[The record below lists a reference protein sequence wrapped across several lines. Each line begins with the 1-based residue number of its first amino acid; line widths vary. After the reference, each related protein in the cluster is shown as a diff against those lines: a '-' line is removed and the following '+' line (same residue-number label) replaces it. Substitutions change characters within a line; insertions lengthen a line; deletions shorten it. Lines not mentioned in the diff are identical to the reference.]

1 MSVFND
7 ILRRGLVEAETRLGV
22 TVVDRGRAELLEKSF
37 VEFEQFREEA
47 SELAYHSLSYFT
59 GRPAELTPEARNRL
73 AQRSRI
79 ALMQDPLAGAEAD
92 LLANFSFGRGITMPQ
107 ANEEKLQDIL
117 EEAWTD
123 PVNEEKLTGF
133 EAQRHRS
140 NELLT
145 QANLYPTAYVNN
157 GYVRLGFLDADT
169 VRFIVCDPEDEERP
183 LFYATHKRRVE
194 WDFETDQL
202 KTLDETN
209 DEGRLKIVYYPH
221 WRNVE
226 DMVAQAQSEDG
237 DAAKPPLPKAE
248 KLGKGFVYHCRINR
262 VGRTQFGTPPWAR
275 TLRFFRALNDVTES
289 HVTMAQAASTFIA
302 KRVMKG
308 TPDSIQRS
316 ANSILAQTGEL
327 GAARFG
333 ESPTDSAFPRQ
344 QAAPSGS
351 FWLENESN
359 RLEALQLNSG
369 SAQVA
374 QTAQVIR
381 APIAA
386 ASSFGQ
392 HYLGDASNANLAT
405 ATSLE
410 LPTLMAV
417 QAWQETF
424 EQTFRW
430 FTDMVIQE
438 AVRAGRLGGMGAN
451 RVTATEVAAYL
462 QDAESVEEAEE
473 LAWEHLPRHERWVRN
488 RPISDLWI
496 REATDRKEMER
507 RTGLDLGY
515 VLAMPYPG
523 RRNLPDV
530 LAVATQM
537 VVAYD
542 PQGVNVPLRRKM
554 LEFMAVHGM
563 QLDDP
568 TGFVDEVMPN
578 VDPSE
583 AGPDAGTVGGDT
595 AAQLGP
601 AHLMPGI
608 DPATGQPYMD
618 TRSADYVPPEDPNA
632 APGSASGGT
641 SAGGDKTSKGDKP
654 RGAKTGRT
662 PPKDEMAQAYSLLAE
677 MTGEAWMSEVLDPLV
692 AGQHNGGHG

>member
-1 MSVFND
+1 MSVLND
-7 ILRRGLVEAETRLGV
+7 ILRRGLAEAETRLGV
-22 TVVDRGRAELLEKSF
+22 TVVDRGRVDLLERSF
-37 VEFEQFREEA
+37 QEFEQFREEA

-59 GRPAELTPEARNRL
+59 GRPSELTPEARNRL

-169 VRFIVCDPEDEERP
+169 VKYIVCDPEDEERP

-194 WDFETDQL
+194 WDFEQDRL
-202 KTLDETN
+202 KTLDET
-209 DEGRLKIVYYPH
+209 DDDGRPKIVYYPH

-226 DMVAQAQSEDG
+226 DMIAQAADTGE
-237 DAAKPPLPKAE
+237 KPPKVPAG
-248 KLGKGFVYHCRINR
+248 KLGQGYVYHCRINR

-308 TPDSIQRS
+308 TPDSIQKS
-316 ANSILAQTGEL
+316 ANAILAQTGEL

-333 ESPTDSAFPRQ
+333 EQPTDAAFPRQ

-369 SAQVA
+369 SSQVA

-438 AVRAGRLGGMGAN
+438 AVRAGRLGGMGAG
-451 RVTATEVAAYL
+451 RVTTQEVAAQL
-462 QDAESVEEAEE
+462 MEDMSLEEAEE
-473 LAWEHLPRHERWVRN
+473 AAWDALPRHERHVRQL
-488 RPISDLWI
+488 PLSALWM

-530 LAVATQM
+530 LAVVTQV

-554 LEFMAVHGM
+554 LEFLATHGM

-568 TGFVDEVMPN
+568 TGFVDEVMPE

-583 AGPDAGTVGGDT
+583 GGDGM
-595 AAQLGP
+595 QFGP
-601 AHLMPGI
+601 AHLMPGV
-608 DPATGQPYMD
+608 DPATGEPYMD
-618 TRSADYVPPEDPNA
+618 QRSADYVPPEDPNA
-632 APGSASGGT
+632 SPGGGSGGT
-641 SAGGDKTSKGDKP
+641 STGGGGGSGGDKP
-654 RGAKTGRT
+654 RGAKTRRT
-662 PPKDEMAQAYSLLAE
+662 PPKDEMAQAYSVLAD
-677 MTGEAWMSEVLDPLV
+677 MTGEAWLSEVLDPLV
-692 AGQHNGGHG
+692 AGQRNGGHG